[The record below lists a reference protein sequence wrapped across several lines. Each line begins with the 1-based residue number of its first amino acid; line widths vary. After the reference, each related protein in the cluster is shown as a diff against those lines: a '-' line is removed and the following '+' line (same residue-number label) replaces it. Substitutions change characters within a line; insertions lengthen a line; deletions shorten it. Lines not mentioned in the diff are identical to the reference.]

1 MKGFR
6 RGGDEANQA
15 SRMTTAKI
23 DRRYLLMMAIG
34 LFILLVILYPLW
46 QVFFRSFVDAGVF
59 SLKSYRKV
67 FSYPSYYR
75 ALFNS
80 LWVSAATGALCML
93 LGTLLAFLVVRTD
106 LPLKKTLRS
115 LLVLPYALPSFFAAI
130 AWIQLLGPQGYLARI
145 FFHFSG
151 WDTAPWNIYSAG
163 GIVFVLTVHYFI
175 LVFITVAGALERM
188 DASLEEAARA
198 SGANTFQIMSK
209 ITLPLVL
216 PAILAGGL
224 LAFIGALANF
234 GIPAL
239 LGMRARFF
247 VLTTSIYYALAIPD
261 FGLAT
266 ALSSML
272 VLVALVSMAFQF
284 GIQKGESKYTVI
296 SGKAVHPSELKLRA
310 IKYPLFFGTT
320 LLVFFISII
329 PIFSMF
335 LTALFHY
342 WGAPLAAANLTL
354 GNFVYILKLEA
365 GRRAIVNSILLAALA
380 ATITMF
386 VGVVVSYMHVK
397 AKLTGSRML
406 DFFATIPYAVP
417 HTVMAIAMILAWAKP
432 PLSLYGTLWIILA
445 AYLAIYL
452 PFAVRTTHAT
462 LQQVH
467 DSLEEAARVS
477 GAKLFP
483 RLRDIILPLAR
494 PGMIAGWILVFMPA
508 LRELTVS
515 ILLYTH
521 RTETIGV
528 VVYNM
533 QDAGY
538 REIAAAL
545 ASIVMVLLIVG
556 NVVIRKLTGGVTGF

>member
-1 MKGFR
+1 M
-6 RGGDEANQA
+6 AL
-15 SRMTTAKI
+15 SRF
-23 DRRYLLMMAIG
+23 DRRYLLMGAAG
-34 LFILLVILYPLW
+34 LFVLLVVVYPLW
-46 QVFFRSFVDAGVF
+46 QVFYRSFLDAGVF

-67 FSYPSYYR
+67 FSHPSYYR

-80 LWVSAATGALCML
+80 VWVSCATSLLCML

-106 LPLKKTLRS
+106 VPFKRSLRS

-130 AWIQLLGPQGYLARI
+130 SWIQLLGPQGYLAR
-145 FFHFSG
+145 FFLHLSG
-151 WDTAPWNIYSAG
+151 WEAAPWNIYSAG

-198 SGANTFQIMSK
+198 SGAGTYRIMK
-209 ITLPLVL
+209 EITLPLVL

-266 ALSSML
+266 ALSGML
-272 VLVALVSMAFQF
+272 VAVALVSTALQF
-284 GIQKGESKYTVI
+284 GLQKGEGRYTVI
-296 SGKAVHPSELKLRA
+296 SGKSVHPSELRLRSMR
-310 IKYPLFFGTT
+310 YPLFVCVALFV
-320 LLVFFISII
+320 LLISIL
-329 PIFSMF
+329 PIVSMV
-335 LTALFHY
+335 LTALLQY
-342 WGAPLAAANLTL
+342 WGAPLRASSFTL
-354 GNFVYILKLEA
+354 HNFAYVAQFETA
-365 GRRAIVNSILLAALA
+365 RRAIANSFFLAAGA
-380 ATITMF
+380 ATASMF
-386 VGVVVSYMHVK
+386 VGVTISYLHVK
-397 AKLTGSRML
+397 AKLPGSRAL
-406 DFFATIPYAVP
+406 DFLATLPYAVP
-417 HTVMAIAMILAWAKP
+417 HTVIAIAMILAWSRP
-432 PLSLYGTLWIILA
+432 PASLYGTLWIILV
-445 AYLAIYL
+445 AYLAVYL
-452 PFAVRTTHAT
+452 PFAVRTTHST

-467 DSLEEAARVS
+467 NSLEEAARVS
-477 GAKLFP
+477 GARLFA
-483 RLRDIILPLAR
+483 RMRDVIVPLAR
-494 PGMIAGWILVFMPA
+494 PGMIAGWVLVFLPA

-521 RTETIGV
+521 ETETIGV
-528 VVYNM
+528 VVYNL

-545 ASIVMVLLIVG
+545 ASIVMALLIFGSVA
-556 NVVIRKLTGGVTGF
+556 IRRLTGGVAGI

>member
-1 MKGFR
+1 
-6 RGGDEANQA
+6 
-15 SRMTTAKI
+15 MTNAHF
-23 DRRYLLMMAIG
+23 DRRYLLMTAAG
-34 LFILLVILYPLW
+34 VFVLLIVIYPLW
-46 QVFFRSFVDAGVF
+46 QVLYRSFLDAGVL
-59 SLKSYRKV
+59 SLKSYQKV

-75 ALFNS
+75 ALLNS
-80 LWVSAATGALCML
+80 VWISCATAAMCVV
-93 LGTLLAFLVVRTD
+93 LGTLLAFVVIRTD
-106 LPLKKTLRS
+106 VPGKKILRT

-130 AWIQLLGPQGYLARI
+130 AWIQLLGPQGYLARLVLQL
-145 FFHFSG
+145 FGFA
-151 WDTAPWNIYSAG
+151 TVPWNIYSAG

-198 SGANTFQIMSK
+198 SGANTYQIMRQ

-216 PAILAGGL
+216 PAIMAGGL

-272 VLVALVSMAFQF
+272 VLVALVTMALQF
-284 GIQKGESKYTVI
+284 GIQKGESRFTVI
-296 SGKAVHPSELKLRA
+296 SGKAVHPSELKLRSVR
-310 IKYPLFFGTT
+310 YPLFF
-320 LLVFFISII
+320 LISAIVIFISIL
-329 PIFSMF
+329 PVFSMV
-335 LTALFHY
+335 LTALMRY
-342 WGAPLAAANLTL
+342 WGAPISAVNLTL
-354 GNFVYILKLEA
+354 NNFDYVLKFETA
-365 GRRAIVNSILLAALA
+365 QRAIMNSLFLGAVS
-380 ATITMF
+380 ATVAMF
-386 VGVVVSYMHVK
+386 VGTVISYLHVK
-397 AKLTGSRML
+397 AKLKGSRAL
-406 DFFATIPYAVP
+406 DFLATIPYAVP
-417 HTVMAIAMILAWAKP
+417 HTVIAIAMILAWARP
-432 PLSLYGTLWIILA
+432 PVSLYGTLWIILV
-445 AYLAIYL
+445 AYLAVYL
-452 PFAVRTTHAT
+452 PFAVRTTNST

-467 DSLEEAARVS
+467 DSLEEAARAS
-477 GAKLFP
+477 GARLFP

-515 ILLYTH
+515 ILLYAYH
-521 RTETIGV
+521 TETIGV
-528 VVYNM
+528 VVYNL

-545 ASIVMVLLIVG
+545 ASIVMGLLILG
-556 NVVIRKLTGGVTGF
+556 NAIIRRLTGGVAGF

>member
-1 MKGFR
+1 M
-6 RGGDEANQA
+6 
-15 SRMTTAKI
+15 
-23 DRRYLLMMAIG
+23 
-34 LFILLVILYPLW
+34 
-46 QVFFRSFVDAGVF
+46 
-59 SLKSYRKV
+59 
-67 FSYPSYYR
+67 
-75 ALFNS
+75 
-80 LWVSAATGALCML
+80 
-93 LGTLLAFLVVRTD
+93 
-106 LPLKKTLRS
+106 
-115 LLVLPYALPSFFAAI
+115 
-130 AWIQLLGPQGYLARI
+130 
-145 FFHFSG
+145 
-151 WDTAPWNIYSAG
+151 
-163 GIVFVLTVHYFI
+163 HYWI

-188 DASLEEAARA
+188 DPSLEEAARA
-198 SGANTFQIMSK
+198 SGAHTCEVMRQ

-239 LGMRARFF
+239 LGMRARFY

-272 VLVALVSMAFQF
+272 VLVALATLAFQL
-284 GIQKGESKYTVI
+284 GIQRGDSRYTVI
-296 SGKAVHPSELKLRA
+296 SGKAVHPSELKLRSMR
-310 IKYPLFFGTT
+310 YPLFFAVAA
-320 LLVFFISII
+320 LVFFISII
-329 PIFSMF
+329 PIVSMF
-335 LTALFHY
+335 LTALFRY
-342 WGAPLAAANLTL
+342 WGAPFSVAHLTL
-354 GNFVYILKLEA
+354 ENFAYVLRLET
-365 GRRAIVNSILLAALA
+365 GRRAIFNSLLLAASA
-380 ATITMF
+380 ASATMLI
-386 VGVVVSYMHVK
+386 GVVVSYLNVK
-397 AKLTGSRML
+397 ARLPGSRAL
-406 DFFATIPYAVP
+406 DFLATIPYAVP

-432 PLSLYGTLWIILA
+432 PLRLYGTLWIILV

-477 GAKLFP
+477 GAKLWP
-483 RLRDIILPLAR
+483 RLRDVVLPLAR

-528 VVYNM
+528 VVYNL

-545 ASIVMVLLIVG
+545 ASLLMILLIAG
-556 NVVIRKLTGGVTGF
+556 NMVIRKLTGGAAGF

>member
-1 MKGFR
+1 
-6 RGGDEANQA
+6 
-15 SRMTTAKI
+15 MTTARL
-23 DRRYLLMMAIG
+23 DRRYLLMMAVG
-34 LFILLVILYPLW
+34 LFILLVVIYPLW
-46 QVFFRSFVDAGVF
+46 QVVFRSFVDAGAL
-59 SLKSYRKV
+59 SLKSYHKV
-67 FSYPSYYR
+67 FAYPTYYR
-75 ALFNS
+75 ALINS
-80 LWVSAATGALCML
+80 VWISCATGALCMV
-93 LGTLLAFLVVRTD
+93 LGTVLAFLVVRTD
-106 LPLKKTLRS
+106 LPGKKSLRT

-145 FFHFSG
+145 YFQLSG
-151 WDTAPWNIYSAG
+151 SQTAPWNIYSAG

-198 SGANTFQIMSK
+198 SGANTYRIMK
-209 ITLPLVL
+209 EITLPLVL

-272 VLVALVSMAFQF
+272 VVVALISMAFQF
-284 GIQKGESKYTVI
+284 GIQKGENRYTVI
-296 SGKAVHPSELKLRA
+296 SGKSVHPSELKLRSMR
-310 IKYPLFFGTT
+310 YPFFF
-320 LLVFFISII
+320 LIAVLVFFISII
-329 PIFSMF
+329 PIFSMV
-335 LTALFHY
+335 LTALLQY
-342 WGAPLAAANLTL
+342 WGAPLSAAKFTL
-354 GNFVYILKLEA
+354 QNFVYILNLEA
-365 GRRAIVNSILLAALA
+365 GRRAILNSLFLAASA
-380 ATITMF
+380 ATVSMF
-386 VGVVVSYMHVK
+386 VGVLVSYMHVK
-397 AKLTGSRML
+397 AKLKGSRAL
-406 DFFATIPYAVP
+406 DFLATLPYAVP
-417 HTVMAIAMILAWAKP
+417 HTVIAIAMILAWAKP
-432 PLSLYGTLWIILA
+432 PVSLYGTLWIILV

-452 PFAVRTTHAT
+452 PFAVRTTNST

-467 DSLEEAARVS
+467 DSLEEAARAS
-477 GAKLFP
+477 GARILP

-515 ILLYTH
+515 ILLYTYH
-521 RTETIGV
+521 TETIGV

-545 ASIVMVLLIVG
+545 ASIVMALLIVG
-556 NVVIRKLTGGVTGF
+556 NTVIRKLTGGVAGF

>member
-1 MKGFR
+1 MT
-6 RGGDEANQA
+6 A
-15 SRMTTAKI
+15 SNF
-23 DRRYLLMMAIG
+23 DRRYLLMAAAG
-34 LFILLVILYPLW
+34 VFVLLIVIYPLW
-46 QVFFRSFVDAGVF
+46 QVLYRSFLDAGIL
-59 SLKSYRKV
+59 SLKSYQKV

-75 ALFNS
+75 ALLNS
-80 LWVSAATGALCML
+80 VWISCATAAMCIV
-93 LGTLLAFLVVRTD
+93 LGTLLAFLVIRTD
-106 LPLKKTLRS
+106 VPGKKILRT

-130 AWIQLLGPQGYLARI
+130 AWIQLLGPQGYLARL
-145 FFHFSG
+145 FMQGFGFASV
-151 WDTAPWNIYSAG
+151 PWNIYSAG

-198 SGANTFQIMSK
+198 SGANTYQIMRQ

-216 PAILAGGL
+216 PAIMAGGL

-272 VLVALVSMAFQF
+272 VLVALITMALQF
-284 GIQKGESKYTVI
+284 GVQRGESRFTVI
-296 SGKAVHPSELKLRA
+296 SGKAVHPSALKLRSSR
-310 IKYPLFFGTT
+310 YPLFFLTSAI
-320 LLVFFISII
+320 VIFISIL
-329 PIFSMF
+329 PIVSMV
-335 LTALFHY
+335 LTALMRY
-342 WGAPLAAANLTL
+342 WGAPISAANLTL
-354 GNFVYILKLEA
+354 SNFDYVLKFETA
-365 GRRAIVNSILLAALA
+365 QRAIMNSLFLGAVS
-380 ATITMF
+380 ATVAMF
-386 VGVVVSYMHVK
+386 VGTVISYLHVK
-397 AKLTGSRML
+397 AKLRGSRVL

-417 HTVMAIAMILAWAKP
+417 HTVIAIAMILAWARP
-432 PLSLYGTLWIILA
+432 PVSLYGTLWIILV
-445 AYLAIYL
+445 AYLSVYL
-452 PFAVRTTHAT
+452 PFAVRTTNST

-467 DSLEEAARVS
+467 DSLEEAAKAS
-477 GAKLFP
+477 GARLFP

-515 ILLYTH
+515 ILLYAYH
-521 RTETIGV
+521 TETIGV

-545 ASIVMVLLIVG
+545 ASIVMGLLILG
-556 NVVIRKLTGGVTGF
+556 NMIIRKLTGGVAGF

>member
-1 MKGFR
+1 
-6 RGGDEANQA
+6 
-15 SRMTTAKI
+15 MTATHF
-23 DRRYLLMMAIG
+23 DRRYLLMAAVGVFVSLI
-34 LFILLVILYPLW
+34 VIYPLW
-46 QVFFRSFVDAGVF
+46 QVLFRSFLDAGVL
-59 SLKSYRKV
+59 SLKSYQKV

-75 ALFNS
+75 ALLNS
-80 LWVSAATGALCML
+80 VWVSCATATLCMV
-93 LGTLLAFLVVRTD
+93 LGTLLALLVIRTD
-106 LPLKKTLRS
+106 LPFKKTLRT

-130 AWIQLLGPQGYLARI
+130 AWIQVLGPQGYLARLVLQV
-145 FFHFSG
+145 FGFA
-151 WDTAPWNIYSAG
+151 TVPWSIYGAG

-198 SGANTFQIMSK
+198 SGAGTSQIMRQ

-216 PAILAGGL
+216 PAIMAGGL

-272 VLVALVSMAFQF
+272 VLVALLTMALQF
-284 GIQKGESKYTVI
+284 GIQRGESRFTVI
-296 SGKAVHPSELKLRA
+296 SGKAVHPSELKLRSLR
-310 IKYPLFFGTT
+310 YPLF
-320 LLVFFISII
+320 LLISAVVVFISIL
-329 PIFSMF
+329 PILSMV
-335 LTALFHY
+335 LTALMRY
-342 WGAPLAAANLTL
+342 WGAPLSAANLTL
-354 GNFVYILKLEA
+354 QNFIYVLGFETA
-365 GRRAIVNSILLAALA
+365 QRAIMNSLFLAGVA
-380 ATITMF
+380 ATAAMF
-386 VGVVVSYMHVK
+386 VGTVISYLHVK
-397 AKLTGSRML
+397 ARLKGSRAL

-417 HTVMAIAMILAWAKP
+417 HTVIAIAMILAWAKP
-432 PLSLYGTLWIILA
+432 PVSLYGTLWIILV
-445 AYLAIYL
+445 AYLAVYL
-452 PFAVRTTHAT
+452 PFAVRTTNAT

-467 DSLEEAARVS
+467 DSLEEAAKAS

-515 ILLYTH
+515 ILLYAYH
-521 RTETIGV
+521 TETIGV

-545 ASIVMVLLIVG
+545 ASIVMGLLILG
-556 NVVIRKLTGGVTGF
+556 NTILRKLTGGVAGF

>member
-1 MKGFR
+1 MSTVHF
-6 RGGDEANQA
+6 
-15 SRMTTAKI
+15 
-23 DRRYLLMMAIG
+23 DRRYLLMAAAG
-34 LFILLVILYPLW
+34 AFVLLIVIYPLW
-46 QVFFRSFVDAGVF
+46 QVLFRSFLDAGAL
-59 SLKSYRKV
+59 SLKSYQKV

-75 ALFNS
+75 ALLNS
-80 LWVSAATGALCML
+80 IWISCATAAMCMA
-93 LGTLLAFLVVRTD
+93 LGTLLAFLVIRTD
-106 LPLKKTLRS
+106 LPGKKTLRT

-130 AWIQLLGPQGYLARI
+130 AWIQLLGPQGYLARFCLE
-145 FFHFSG
+145 FFG
-151 WDTAPWNIYSAG
+151 GTTVPWNIYSAG

-198 SGANTFQIMSK
+198 SGANTYQIMRQ

-216 PAILAGGL
+216 PAIMAGGL

-272 VLVALVSMAFQF
+272 VLVALVMMALQF
-284 GIQKGESKYTVI
+284 GIQRGESRFTVI
-296 SGKAVHPSELKLRA
+296 SGKAVHPSELRLRA
-310 IKYPLFFGTT
+310 IRYPLFF
-320 LLVFFISII
+320 LISAIVVFISIL
-329 PIFSMF
+329 PIFSMV
-335 LTALFHY
+335 LTALMRY
-342 WGAPLAAANLTL
+342 WGAPISIANLTL
-354 GNFVYILKLEA
+354 GNFDYVLKFETA
-365 GRRAIVNSILLAALA
+365 QRAIMNSLFLGAVS
-380 ATITMF
+380 ATVAMF
-386 VGVVVSYMHVK
+386 VGTIISYLHVK
-397 AKLTGSRML
+397 AKLRGSRAL

-417 HTVMAIAMILAWAKP
+417 HTVIAIAMILAWSRP
-432 PLSLYGTLWIILA
+432 PVSLYGTLWIILV
-445 AYLAIYL
+445 AYLAVYL
-452 PFAVRTTHAT
+452 PFAVRTTNST

-467 DSLEEAARVS
+467 DSLEEAAKAS
-477 GAKLFP
+477 GARLFP

-515 ILLYTH
+515 ILLYAYH
-521 RTETIGV
+521 TETIGV
-528 VVYNM
+528 VVYNL

-545 ASIVMVLLIVG
+545 ASIVMGLLIMG
-556 NVVIRKLTGGVTGF
+556 NMIIRKLTGGVAGF

>member
-1 MKGFR
+1 MAAAG
-6 RGGDEANQA
+6 
-15 SRMTTAKI
+15 I
-23 DRRYLLMMAIG
+23 YVLLI
-34 LFILLVILYPLW
+34 VIYPLW
-46 QVFFRSFVDAGVF
+46 QVLFRSFLDAGDL
-59 SLKSYRKV
+59 SLKSYQKV

-75 ALFNS
+75 ALLNS
-80 LWVSAATGALCML
+80 VWISCATAAMCMV
-93 LGTLLAFLVVRTD
+93 LGTLLAFLVIRTD
-106 LPLKKTLRS
+106 LPGKKTLRT

-130 AWIQLLGPQGYLARI
+130 AWIQLLGPQGYLARLALRV
-145 FFHFSG
+145 FGFA
-151 WDTAPWNIYSAG
+151 TVPWNIYGAG

-198 SGANTFQIMSK
+198 SGANTYQIMRQ

-216 PAILAGGL
+216 PAIMAGGL

-272 VLVALVSMAFQF
+272 VLVALVMMALQF
-284 GIQKGESKYTVI
+284 GMQRGESRFTVI
-296 SGKAVHPSELKLRA
+296 SGKAVHPSDLKLRS
-310 IKYPLFFGTT
+310 IRYPLFYFTSV
-320 LLVFFISII
+320 LVIFISIL
-329 PIFSMF
+329 PVLSMV
-335 LTALFHY
+335 LTALMRY
-342 WGAPLAAANLTL
+342 WGAPISFANLTL
-354 GNFVYILKLEA
+354 NNFDYVLKFDTA
-365 GRRAIVNSILLAALA
+365 QRAIMNSLFLGAVS
-380 ATITMF
+380 ATVAMF
-386 VGVVVSYMHVK
+386 VGTVISYLHVK
-397 AKLTGSRML
+397 AKLRGSRLL
-406 DFFATIPYAVP
+406 DFLATIPYAVP
-417 HTVMAIAMILAWAKP
+417 HTVIAIAMILAWARP
-432 PLSLYGTLWIILA
+432 PVSLYGTLWIILV
-445 AYLAIYL
+445 AYLAVYL
-452 PFAVRTTHAT
+452 PFAVRTTNAT
-462 LQQVH
+462 LEQVH
-467 DSLEEAARVS
+467 DSLEEAAKAS
-477 GAKLFP
+477 GARLLP

-515 ILLYTH
+515 ILLYAYH
-521 RTETIGV
+521 TETIGV

-545 ASIVMVLLIVG
+545 ASIVMGLLILG
-556 NVVIRKLTGGVTGF
+556 NLIIRKLTGGVAGF

>member
-1 MKGFR
+1 
-6 RGGDEANQA
+6 
-15 SRMTTAKI
+15 
-23 DRRYLLMMAIG
+23 
-34 LFILLVILYPLW
+34 
-46 QVFFRSFVDAGVF
+46 
-59 SLKSYRKV
+59 
-67 FSYPSYYR
+67 
-75 ALFNS
+75 
-80 LWVSAATGALCML
+80 
-93 LGTLLAFLVVRTD
+93 
-106 LPLKKTLRS
+106 
-115 LLVLPYALPSFFAAI
+115 
-130 AWIQLLGPQGYLARI
+130 
-145 FFHFSG
+145 
-151 WDTAPWNIYSAG
+151 
-163 GIVFVLTVHYFI
+163 
-175 LVFITVAGALERM
+175 VAGALERM

-198 SGANTFQIMSK
+198 SGANTYRIMRE

-216 PAILAGGL
+216 PAIIAGGL

-272 VLVALVSMAFQF
+272 VLVALVSMALQF
-284 GIQKGESKYTVI
+284 GIQKGESRYTVI
-296 SGKAVHPSELKLRA
+296 SGKSVHPAELKLRSVR
-310 IKYPLFFGTT
+310 YPLFLCVAAF
-320 LLVFFISII
+320 VFFISII
-329 PIFSMF
+329 PVLSMV
-335 LTALFHY
+335 LTALVKY
-342 WGAPLAAANLTL
+342 WGAPLALKNFTL
-354 GNFVYILKLEA
+354 SNFIYILNLES
-365 GRRAIVNSILLAALA
+365 GRRAIVNSLFLAGAS

-386 VGVVVSYMHVK
+386 AGVVISYLHVK
-397 AKLTGSRML
+397 AKLKGARAL
-406 DFFATIPYAVP
+406 DFLATVPYAVP
-417 HTVMAIAMILAWAKP
+417 HTVIAISMILAWAKP
-432 PLSLYGTLWIILA
+432 PVSLYGTLWIIMA
-445 AYLAIYL
+445 AYFAVYL
-452 PFAVRTTHAT
+452 PFAVRTTNST

-467 DSLEEAARVS
+467 DSLEEAARAS
-477 GAKLFP
+477 GAKVLP

-545 ASIVMVLLIVG
+545 ASIVMALLILG
-556 NVVIRKLTGGVTGF
+556 NAVLRRLTGGVAGF

>member
-1 MKGFR
+1 
-6 RGGDEANQA
+6 
-15 SRMTTAKI
+15 MTLLKF
-23 DRRYLLMMAIG
+23 DRRYLLMVAAG
-34 LFILLVILYPLW
+34 LFILLVVIYPLW
-46 QVFFRSFVDAGVF
+46 QVFFRSFLDAGAF

-67 FSYPSYYR
+67 FATPTYYR
-75 ALFNS
+75 ALVNS
-80 LWVSAATGALCML
+80 VWVSCATGALCMAF
-93 LGTLLAFLVVRTD
+93 GTFLAFLVVRTD
-106 LPLKKTLRS
+106 LPFKKSLRT

-130 AWIQLLGPQGYLARI
+130 AWIQLLGPQGYLARL
-145 FFHFSG
+145 FLQLFPEE
-151 WDTAPWNIYSAG
+151 TLPWNIYSAG
-163 GIVFVLTVHYFI
+163 GVVFVLTVHYFI

-198 SGANTFQIMSK
+198 SGANTYRIMRE

-266 ALSSML
+266 ALSGML
-272 VLVALVSMAFQF
+272 VVVALFSMAVQF
-284 GIQKGESKYTVI
+284 GIQKGESRYTVI
-296 SGKAVHPSELKLRA
+296 SGKAVHPSELKLRGLR
-310 IKYPLFFGTT
+310 YPLFFGIAAFV
-320 LLVFFISII
+320 LFISIL
-329 PIFSMF
+329 PILSM
-335 LTALFHY
+335 LMTALFQY
-342 WGAPLAAANLTL
+342 WGAPLTTANFTL
-354 GNFVYILKLEA
+354 KNFAYVLNLEA
-365 GRRAIVNSILLAALA
+365 GRRAILNSLFLAALA
-380 ATITMF
+380 ATLTMF
-386 VGVVVSYMHVK
+386 VGVVISYMHVK
-397 AKLTGSRML
+397 AKLKGSRLL

-417 HTVMAIAMILAWAKP
+417 HTVIAIAMILAWARP
-432 PLSLYGTLWIILA
+432 PLSLYGTLWIILV
-445 AYLAIYL
+445 AYLAVYL
-452 PFAVRTTHAT
+452 PFAVRTSNST

-467 DSLEEAARVS
+467 DSLEEAAKAS
-477 GAKLFP
+477 GAKMFP

-515 ILLYTH
+515 ILLYAYH
-521 RTETIGV
+521 TETIGV
-528 VVYNM
+528 VVYNL

-545 ASIVMVLLIVG
+545 ASIVMGLLIVG
-556 NVVIRKLTGGVTGF
+556 NMVIRKVTGGVAGF

>member
-1 MKGFR
+1 
-6 RGGDEANQA
+6 
-15 SRMTTAKI
+15 MTTAKL
-23 DRRYLLMMAIG
+23 DGRYLLLIAIG
-34 LFILLVILYPLW
+34 LFILLAILYPLW
-46 QVFFRSFVDAGVF
+46 QVVFRSFLDAGVF
-59 SLKSYRKV
+59 SLRSYRKV
-67 FSYPSYYR
+67 FASPTYYR
-75 ALFNS
+75 ALLNS
-80 LWVSAATGALCML
+80 IWISCVTGALCMF
-93 LGTLLAFLVVRTD
+93 LGTVLAFLVVRTD
-106 LPLKKTLRS
+106 LPAKKLLRT
-115 LLVLPYALPSFFAAI
+115 LLVLPYALPSFFSAI
-130 AWIQLLGPQGYLARI
+130 AWIQLLGPQGYLARLLFQI
-145 FFHFSG
+145 SDFQ
-151 WDTAPWNIYSAG
+151 TAPWNIYSAG
-163 GIVFVLTVHYFI
+163 GIVFVLTAHYFI

-198 SGANTFQIMSK
+198 SGANTYRIMRE

-216 PAILAGGL
+216 PAIIAGGL

-272 VLVALVSMAFQF
+272 VVVALISMTLQF
-284 GIQKGESKYTVI
+284 GIQKGESRYTVI
-296 SGKAVHPSELKLRA
+296 SGKSVHPSELKLRGMRYA
-310 IKYPLFFGTT
+310 LFSFTAAF
-320 LLVFFISII
+320 VFFIAII
-329 PIFSMF
+329 PVLSMV
-335 LTALFHY
+335 LTALVKY
-342 WGAPLAAANLTL
+342 WGAPLTPANFTFA
-354 GNFVYILKLEA
+354 NFVYILNLET
-365 GRRAIVNSILLAALA
+365 GRRAIVNSLFLAGAA
-380 ATITMF
+380 ATVSMLA
-386 VGVVVSYMHVK
+386 GVVISYLHVK
-397 AKLTGSRML
+397 AKLKGARAL
-406 DFFATIPYAVP
+406 DFLATLPYAVP
-417 HTVMAIAMILAWAKP
+417 HTVIAIAMILAWAKP

-445 AYLAIYL
+445 AYFAVYL
-452 PFAVRTTHAT
+452 PFAVRTTHST

-467 DSLEEAARVS
+467 DSLEEAARAS
-477 GAKLFP
+477 GARILP

-545 ASIVMVLLIVG
+545 ASIVMALLIVG
-556 NVVIRKLTGGVTGF
+556 NAVIRKLTGGVAGF

>member
-1 MKGFR
+1 MT
-6 RGGDEANQA
+6 A
-15 SRMTTAKI
+15 SNF
-23 DRRYLLMMAIG
+23 DRRYLLMAAAG
-34 LFILLVILYPLW
+34 VFVLLIVIYPLW
-46 QVFFRSFVDAGVF
+46 QVLYRSFLDAGVL
-59 SLKSYRKV
+59 SLKSYQKV
-67 FSYPSYYR
+67 FSNPSYYR
-75 ALFNS
+75 ALLNS
-80 LWVSAATGALCML
+80 VWISCATAAMCVV

-106 LPLKKTLRS
+106 LPGKKYLRT

-130 AWIQLLGPQGYLARI
+130 AWIQLLGPQGYLARLFLQI
-145 FFHFSG
+145 FGFA
-151 WDTAPWNIYSAG
+151 TVPWSIYSAG

-198 SGANTFQIMSK
+198 SGAGTYQIMRQ

-216 PAILAGGL
+216 PAIMAGGL

-272 VLVALVSMAFQF
+272 VLVALATMALQF
-284 GIQKGESKYTVI
+284 GVQRGESRFTVI

-310 IKYPLFFGTT
+310 IRYPLF
-320 LLVFFISII
+320 LLTSGIVVFISIL
-329 PIFSMF
+329 PILSMV
-335 LTALFHY
+335 LTALVRY
-342 WGAPLAAANLTL
+342 WGAPITAASLTL
-354 GNFVYILKLEA
+354 QNFAYVLRFETA
-365 GRRAIVNSILLAALA
+365 QRAIMNSLFLGAVA
-380 ATITMF
+380 ATVAMF
-386 VGVVVSYMHVK
+386 VGTAISYLHVK
-397 AKLTGSRML
+397 AKLRGSRAL
-406 DFFATIPYAVP
+406 DFLATIPYAVP
-417 HTVMAIAMILAWAKP
+417 HTVIAIAMILAWSRP
-432 PLSLYGTLWIILA
+432 PASLYGTLWIILV
-445 AYLAIYL
+445 AYLAVYL
-452 PFAVRTTHAT
+452 PFAVRTTNST

-467 DSLEEAARVS
+467 DSLEEAAKAS
-477 GAKLFP
+477 GAKLLP

-515 ILLYTH
+515 ILLYAYH
-521 RTETIGV
+521 TETIGV
-528 VVYNM
+528 VVYNL

-545 ASIVMVLLIVG
+545 ASIVMGLLIIG
-556 NVVIRKLTGGVTGF
+556 NQIIRRLTGGVAGF

>member
-1 MKGFR
+1 MTA
-6 RGGDEANQA
+6 ANF
-15 SRMTTAKI
+15 
-23 DRRYLLMMAIG
+23 DRRYLLMAAAG
-34 LFILLVILYPLW
+34 AFVLLIVIYPLW
-46 QVFFRSFVDAGVF
+46 QVLYRSFLDAGVL
-59 SLKSYRKV
+59 SLKSYQKV

-75 ALFNS
+75 ALLNS
-80 LWVSAATGALCML
+80 VWISCATAAMCIV
-93 LGTLLAFLVVRTD
+93 LGTLLAFLVTRTD
-106 LPLKKTLRS
+106 LPGKKLLRT

-130 AWIQLLGPQGYLARI
+130 AWIQLLGPQGYLARLVL
-145 FFHFSG
+145 HVFSF
-151 WDTAPWNIYSAG
+151 ASVPWNIYSAG

-198 SGANTFQIMSK
+198 SGANTYQIMRQ

-216 PAILAGGL
+216 PAIMAGGL

-272 VLVALVSMAFQF
+272 VLVALVTMALQF
-284 GIQKGESKYTVI
+284 GIQRGESRFTVI
-296 SGKAVHPSELKLRA
+296 SGKAVHPSELKLRSVR
-310 IKYPLFFGTT
+310 YPLLFLTSAI
-320 LLVFFISII
+320 VVFISIL
-329 PIFSMF
+329 PILSMVM
-335 LTALFHY
+335 TALMRY
-342 WGAPLAAANLTL
+342 WGAPISAANLTL
-354 GNFVYILKLEA
+354 SNFNYVFKFETA
-365 GRRAIVNSILLAALA
+365 QRAIVNSLFLGAVS
-380 ATITMF
+380 ATVAMF
-386 VGVVVSYMHVK
+386 VGTVISYLHVK
-397 AKLTGSRML
+397 AKLRGSRVL
-406 DFFATIPYAVP
+406 DFLATIPYAVP
-417 HTVMAIAMILAWAKP
+417 HTVIAIAMILAWARP
-432 PLSLYGTLWIILA
+432 PVSLYGTLWIILV
-445 AYLAIYL
+445 AYLAVYL
-452 PFAVRTTHAT
+452 PFAVRTTNST

-467 DSLEEAARVS
+467 DSLEEAAKAS
-477 GAKLFP
+477 GARLFP

-515 ILLYTH
+515 ILLYAYH
-521 RTETIGV
+521 TETIGV

-545 ASIVMVLLIVG
+545 ASIVMALLILG
-556 NVVIRKLTGGVTGF
+556 NLIIRKLTGGVAGF

>member
-1 MKGFR
+1 MAAAGVFV
-6 RGGDEANQA
+6 
-15 SRMTTAKI
+15 
-23 DRRYLLMMAIG
+23 LLI
-34 LFILLVILYPLW
+34 VIYPLW
-46 QVFFRSFVDAGVF
+46 QVLFRSFLDAGVL
-59 SLKSYRKV
+59 SLKSYQKV

-75 ALFNS
+75 ALLNS
-80 LWVSAATGALCML
+80 VWISCATAAMCMV
-93 LGTLLAFLVVRTD
+93 LGVLLAFLVVRTD
-106 LPLKKTLRS
+106 LPGKKTLRT

-130 AWIQLLGPQGYLARI
+130 AWIQLLGPQGYLARL
-145 FFHFSG
+145 FLQVFGFA
-151 WDTAPWNIYSAG
+151 TVPWNIYSAG

-198 SGANTFQIMSK
+198 SGASTYQIMRQ

-216 PAILAGGL
+216 PAIMAGGL

-272 VLVALVSMAFQF
+272 VLVALAAMAIQF
-284 GIQKGESKYTVI
+284 GIQKGESRFTVI
-296 SGKAVHPSELKLRA
+296 SGKAVHPAELKLRSMR
-310 IKYPLFFGTT
+310 YPLF
-320 LLVFFISII
+320 LLISAIVVFISIL
-329 PIFSMF
+329 PLLSMV
-335 LTALFHY
+335 LTALMRY
-342 WGAPLAAANLTL
+342 WGAPIAVANLTL
-354 GNFVYILKLEA
+354 KNFNYVLSFEA
-365 GRRAIVNSILLAALA
+365 AQRAIMNSLFLGAVA
-380 ATITMF
+380 ATVAMF
-386 VGVVVSYMHVK
+386 VGTVISYLHVK
-397 AKLTGSRML
+397 AKLRGSRAL
-406 DFFATIPYAVP
+406 DFLATIPYAVP
-417 HTVMAIAMILAWAKP
+417 HTVIAIAMILAWARP
-432 PLSLYGTLWIILA
+432 PVSLYGTLWIILV
-445 AYLAIYL
+445 AYLAVYL
-452 PFAVRTTHAT
+452 PFAVRTTNST

-467 DSLEEAARVS
+467 DSLEEAARAS
-477 GAKLFP
+477 GARLFP

-515 ILLYTH
+515 ILLYAYH
-521 RTETIGV
+521 TETIGV
-528 VVYNM
+528 VVYNL

-545 ASIVMVLLIVG
+545 ASIVMALLILG
-556 NVVIRKLTGGVTGF
+556 NMIIRKLTGGVAGF

>member
-1 MKGFR
+1 
-6 RGGDEANQA
+6 
-15 SRMTTAKI
+15 
-23 DRRYLLMMAIG
+23 MAAAG
-34 LFILLVILYPLW
+34 VFVLLVVIYPLW
-46 QVFFRSFVDAGVF
+46 QVLYRSFLDAGVL
-59 SLKSYRKV
+59 SLKSYQKV

-75 ALFNS
+75 ALLNS
-80 LWVSAATGALCML
+80 VWISCATAIMCMA
-93 LGTLLAFLVVRTD
+93 LGTLLAFLVIRTD
-106 LPLKKTLRS
+106 LPGKKTLRT

-130 AWIQLLGPQGYLARI
+130 AWIQLLGPQGYLARLALEI
-145 FFHFSG
+145 FGF
-151 WDTAPWNIYSAG
+151 TTVPWNIYSAG

-198 SGANTFQIMSK
+198 SGAGTYQIMRQ

-216 PAILAGGL
+216 PAIMAGGL

-272 VLVALVSMAFQF
+272 VLVALVTMALQF
-284 GIQKGESKYTVI
+284 GVQRGESRFTVI
-296 SGKAVHPSELKLRA
+296 SGKAVHPSELKLRGGRH
-310 IKYPLFFGTT
+310 PLFFATSV
-320 LLVFFISII
+320 LVIFISIL
-329 PIFSMF
+329 PIVSMV
-335 LTALFHY
+335 LTALMRY
-342 WGAPLAAANLTL
+342 WGAPITTANLTL
-354 GNFVYILKLEA
+354 QNFDYVLRFEA
-365 GRRAIVNSILLAALA
+365 AQRAIMNSVFLGAVA
-380 ATITMF
+380 ATVAMF
-386 VGVVVSYMHVK
+386 VGTVISYLHVK
-397 AKLTGSRML
+397 AKLKGSRVL
-406 DFFATIPYAVP
+406 DFLATVPYAVP
-417 HTVMAIAMILAWAKP
+417 HTVIAIAMILAWARP
-432 PLSLYGTLWIILA
+432 PVSLYGTLWIIMV
-445 AYLAIYL
+445 AYLAVYL
-452 PFAVRTTHAT
+452 PFAVRTTNST

-467 DSLEEAARVS
+467 DSLEEAAKAS
-477 GAKLFP
+477 GAKLLP

-515 ILLYTH
+515 ILLYAYH
-521 RTETIGV
+521 TETIGV
-528 VVYNM
+528 VVYNL

-545 ASIVMVLLIVG
+545 ASIVMAILILG
-556 NVVIRKLTGGVTGF
+556 NMLIRKLTAGVAGF